1 MASKNV
7 ANNLDDKFKA
17 NVDNYSNSI
26 VTLKDF
32 VTAVRKIPGM
42 YCAGVGNAG
51 FLSLIREIYQNS
63 IDQVIDTKSPA
74 SHVYLYYN
82 ENTNEVIVEDNGLG
96 FPFGDMERMVTQN
109 HTSKNYNKQK
119 GEYSS
124 GLHGSGLKV
133 VNALSTKCIIESY
146 HYSGQAKRFELEEG
160 YVKKLPYD
168 IKNKECK
175 QGSRVY
181 FVPSTEILGNLTLD
195 WRTVYTLANRILSL
209 TPIGSEVDFVGVDRA
224 GVEHKEHMV
233 NRDGIITELI
243 NNVRNPMCKPIVIS
257 DDTGEMK
264 VDIAFTF
271 DADEQSPITTERV
284 TAFCNMCPT
293 MAGPHIEGS
302 IEGITRWFT
311 LYMNNIY
318 LANQK
323 GKVKIKVIAA
333 DIKPGLNI
341 MLSAACLEPR
351 FVGQAK
357 EQLSNPEMG
366 PFCKDVIMK
375 GLDIWS
381 KNNPTDLSK
390 MARYFKDV
398 AELRMKQEGEK
409 EKIVKKY
416 QANVL
421 SGLPSNFVKPTKE
434 KREFIIVEGDSAGG
448 SATSGRDPRYQGIF
462 KIRGKIKSAFQ
473 CSYKDFMSNAEVQ
486 GIIHVLLGGKDYNR
500 KFDPIKDVEWEKII
514 FMADAD
520 VDGAHINALLLRFFI
535 LYMPQLIEAGKVYKS
550 IPPLYGIKTNGK
562 IKYYTDQIEFV
573 KFMQK
578 QFGQN
583 NKLEFVNKKDGQ
595 ITNKDIMLFLMTNED
610 YVYELEKMAK
620 TYAVD
625 PRLLEMALFSY
636 YNKQAFPTLKKD
648 IKKEFRFM
656 DVNKEKNTLV
666 YEGIIGTSNILF
678 VNDNMIKDCRKI
690 LSIIEKNKFLYY
702 KLNGN
707 VASIYGIMKVFD
719 KMIPNGLIRYKGLGE
734 MNPEQLGESTLLPD
748 NRMLIRYTLED
759 AKEEI
764 GIIRDYESDLSKLFP
779 LIDTVKRQDLLD

>member
-1 MASKNV
+1 MAPKNV
-7 ANNLDDKFKA
+7 VSNLDEKFKA

-32 VTAVRKIPGM
+32 VTAVRKLPGM

-63 IDQVIDTKSPA
+63 IDQVIDSGSPA
-74 SHVYLYYN
+74 SRVYLYYN
-82 ENTNEVIVEDNGLG
+82 ENTNEVIDEDNGLG
-96 FPFGDMERMVTQN
+96 FPFEDMERMVTKN

-119 GEYSS
+119 GQYSS

-133 VNALSTKCIIESY
+133 VNALSDKCTIDSY
-146 HYSGQAKRFELEEG
+146 HYSGKAKRFELENG
-160 YVKKLPYD
+160 YVKKAPYN
-168 IKNKECK
+168 IPNKSCK

-181 FVPSTEILGNLTLD
+181 FVPSIDILGDLNLD
-195 WRTVYTLANRILSL
+195 WRDVYKLISRILSL
-209 TPIGSEVDFVGVDRA
+209 TPIGSVVDFVGVDKK
-224 GVEHKEHMV
+224 GVEHKEHII
-233 NRDGIITELI
+233 NKDGIITELI
-243 NNVRNPMCKPIVIS
+243 NNVKNPMCKPILIS
-257 DDTGEMK
+257 EDTGEMK
-264 VDIAFTF
+264 LDLAFTF
-271 DADEQSPITTERV
+271 DGDDNSIPTERV

-293 MAGPHIEGS
+293 MAGPHIDGTVD
-302 IEGITRWFT
+302 GICRWFVQ
-311 LYMNNIY
+311 YMNNIY

-323 GKVKIKVIAA
+323 GKNKIKVTAA

-366 PFCKDVIMK
+366 PFCKEVIMK

-434 KREFIIVEGDSAGG
+434 RREFIIVEGDSAGG

-462 KIRGKIKSAFQ
+462 KIKGKIKSAFQ
-473 CSYKDFMSNAEVQ
+473 SSYKDFMSNAEVQ
-486 GIIHVLLGGKDYNR
+486 GIIHVLLGGRDYFRN
-500 KFDPIKDVEWEKII
+500 FDPIKDVEWEKII

-535 LYMPQLIEAGKVYKS
+535 RYMPQLIEAGKVYKS

-573 KFMQK
+573 KYIQK
-578 QFGQN
+578 QFGQS
-583 NKLEFVNKKDGQ
+583 NKLEYANKKDGQ
-595 ITNKDIMLFLMTNED
+595 MTNRDIMIFLMTNED
-610 YVYELEKMAK
+610 YVYELEKMSK

-636 YNKQAFPTLKKD
+636 YNKQAFPALKKE

-678 VNDNMIKDCRKI
+678 VNDNMIKDCKNI

-702 KLNGN
+702 KLNGKN
-707 VASIYGIMKVFD
+707 SSIYEIMKVFD

-748 NRMLIRYTLED
+748 NRMLIRYTLEN

-764 GIIRDYESDLSKLFP
+764 AVIRDYESDLSKLFP

>member
-1 MASKNV
+1 MAPKNV
-7 ANNLDDKFKA
+7 VSNLDEKFKA

-32 VTAVRKIPGM
+32 VTAVRKLPGM

-63 IDQVIDTKSPA
+63 IDQVIDSGSPA
-74 SHVYLYYN
+74 SRVYLYYN
-82 ENTNEVIVEDNGLG
+82 ENTNEVIDEDNGLG
-96 FPFGDMERMVTQN
+96 FPFEDMERMVTKN

-119 GEYSS
+119 GQYSS

-133 VNALSTKCIIESY
+133 VNALSDKCTIDSY
-146 HYSGQAKRFELEEG
+146 HYSGKAKRFELENG
-160 YVKKLPYD
+160 YVKKAPYN
-168 IKNKECK
+168 IPNKSCK

-181 FVPSTEILGNLTLD
+181 FVPSTDILGDLNLD
-195 WRTVYTLANRILSL
+195 WRDVYKLISRILSL
-209 TPIGSEVDFVGVDRA
+209 TPIGSVVDFVGVDKK
-224 GVEHKEHMV
+224 GIEHKEHIV
-233 NRDGIITELI
+233 NKDGIITELI
-243 NNVRNPMCKPIVIS
+243 NNVKNPMCKPILIS
-257 DDTGEMK
+257 EDTGEMK
-264 VDIAFTF
+264 LDLAFTF
-271 DADEQSPITTERV
+271 DGDDNSIPTERV

-293 MAGPHIEGS
+293 MAGPHIDGTVD
-302 IEGITRWFT
+302 GICRWFVQ
-311 LYMNNIY
+311 YMNNIY

-323 GKVKIKVIAA
+323 GKNKIKVTAA

-366 PFCKDVIMK
+366 PFCKEVIMK

-434 KREFIIVEGDSAGG
+434 RREFIIVEGDSAGG

-462 KIRGKIKSAFQ
+462 KIKGKIKSAFQ
-473 CSYKDFMSNAEVQ
+473 SSYKDFMSNAEVQ
-486 GIIHVLLGGKDYNR
+486 GIIHVLLGGRDYFRN
-500 KFDPIKDVEWEKII
+500 FDPIKDVEWEKII

-535 LYMPQLIEAGKVYKS
+535 RYMPQLIEAGKVYKS

-573 KFMQK
+573 KYIQK
-578 QFGQN
+578 QFGQS
-583 NKLEFVNKKDGQ
+583 NKLEYANKKDGQ
-595 ITNKDIMLFLMTNED
+595 MTNRDIMIFLMTNED
-610 YVYELEKMAK
+610 YVYELEKMSK

-636 YNKQAFPTLKKD
+636 YNKQAFPALKKE

-678 VNDNMIKDCRKI
+678 VNDNMIKDCKNI

-702 KLNGN
+702 KLNGKN
-707 VASIYGIMKVFD
+707 SSIYEIMKVFD

-748 NRMLIRYTLED
+748 NRMLIRYTLEN

-764 GIIRDYESDLSKLFP
+764 AVIRDYESDLSKLFP

>member
-1 MASKNV
+1 MAPKNV
-7 ANNLDDKFKA
+7 VSNLDEKFKA

-32 VTAVRKIPGM
+32 VTAVRKLPGM

-63 IDQVIDTKSPA
+63 IDQVIDSGSPA
-74 SHVYLYYN
+74 SRVYLYYN
-82 ENTNEVIVEDNGLG
+82 ENTNEVIDEDNGLG
-96 FPFGDMERMVTQN
+96 FPFEDMERMVTKN

-119 GEYSS
+119 GQYSS

-133 VNALSTKCIIESY
+133 VNALSDKCTIDSY
-146 HYSGQAKRFELEEG
+146 HYSGKAKRFELENG
-160 YVKKLPYD
+160 YVKKAPYN
-168 IKNKECK
+168 IPNKSCK

-181 FVPSTEILGNLTLD
+181 FVPSTDILGDLNLD
-195 WRTVYTLANRILSL
+195 WRDVYKLISRILSL
-209 TPIGSEVDFVGVDRA
+209 TPIGSVVDFVGVDKK
-224 GVEHKEHMV
+224 GVEHKEHII
-233 NRDGIITELI
+233 NKDGIITELI
-243 NNVRNPMCKPIVIS
+243 NNVKNPMCKPILIS
-257 DDTGEMK
+257 EDTGEMK
-264 VDIAFTF
+264 LDLAFTF
-271 DADEQSPITTERV
+271 DGDDNSIPTERV

-293 MAGPHIEGS
+293 MAGPHIDGTVD
-302 IEGITRWFT
+302 GICRWFVQ
-311 LYMNNIY
+311 YMNNIY

-323 GKVKIKVIAA
+323 GKNKIKVTAA

-366 PFCKDVIMK
+366 PFCKEVIMK

-434 KREFIIVEGDSAGG
+434 RREFIIVEGDSAGG

-462 KIRGKIKSAFQ
+462 KIKGKIKSAFQ
-473 CSYKDFMSNAEVQ
+473 SSYKDFMSNAEVQ
-486 GIIHVLLGGKDYNR
+486 GIIHVLLGGRDYFRN
-500 KFDPIKDVEWEKII
+500 FDPIKDVEWQKII

-535 LYMPQLIEAGKVYKS
+535 RYMPQLIEAGKVYKS

-573 KFMQK
+573 KYIQK
-578 QFGQN
+578 QFGQS
-583 NKLEFVNKKDGQ
+583 NKLDYTNKKDGQ
-595 ITNKDIMLFLMTNED
+595 MTNRDIMIFLMTNED

-636 YNKQAFPTLKKD
+636 YNKQAFPALKKE

-678 VNDNMIKDCRKI
+678 VNGNMIKDCKNI

-702 KLNGN
+702 KLNGKN
-707 VASIYGIMKVFD
+707 SSIYEIMKVFD

-748 NRMLIRYTLED
+748 NRMLIRYTLEN

-764 GIIRDYESDLSKLFP
+764 AVIRDYESDLSKLFP

>member
-1 MASKNV
+1 MAPKNV
-7 ANNLDDKFKA
+7 VSNLDEKFKA

-32 VTAVRKIPGM
+32 VTAVRKLPGM

-63 IDQVIDTKSPA
+63 IDQVIDSGSPA
-74 SHVYLYYN
+74 SRVYLYYN
-82 ENTNEVIVEDNGLG
+82 ENTNEVIDEDNGLG
-96 FPFGDMERMVTQN
+96 FPFEDMERMVTKN

-119 GEYSS
+119 GQYSS

-133 VNALSTKCIIESY
+133 VNALSDKCTIDSY
-146 HYSGQAKRFELEEG
+146 HYSGKAKRFELENG
-160 YVKKLPYD
+160 YVKKAPYN
-168 IKNKECK
+168 IPNKSCK

-181 FVPSTEILGNLTLD
+181 FVPSTDILGDLNLD
-195 WRTVYTLANRILSL
+195 WRDVYKLISRILSL
-209 TPIGSEVDFVGVDRA
+209 TPIGSVVDFVGVDKK
-224 GVEHKEHMV
+224 GVEHKEHII
-233 NRDGIITELI
+233 NKDGIITELI
-243 NNVRNPMCKPIVIS
+243 NNVKNPMCKPILIS
-257 DDTGEMK
+257 EDTGEMK
-264 VDIAFTF
+264 LDLAFTF
-271 DADEQSPITTERV
+271 DGDDNSIPTERV

-293 MAGPHIEGS
+293 MAGPHIDGTVD
-302 IEGITRWFT
+302 GICRWFVQ
-311 LYMNNIY
+311 YMNNIY

-323 GKVKIKVIAA
+323 GKNKIKVTAA

-366 PFCKDVIMK
+366 PFCKEVIMK

-434 KREFIIVEGDSAGG
+434 RREFIIVEGDSAGG

-462 KIRGKIKSAFQ
+462 KIKGKIKSAFQ
-473 CSYKDFMSNAEVQ
+473 SSYKDFMSNAEVQ
-486 GIIHVLLGGKDYNR
+486 GIIHVLLGGRDYFRN
-500 KFDPIKDVEWEKII
+500 FDPIKDVEWEKII

-535 LYMPQLIEAGKVYKS
+535 RYMPLLIEAGKVYKS

-573 KFMQK
+573 KYIQK
-578 QFGQN
+578 QFGQS
-583 NKLEFVNKKDGQ
+583 NKLEYANKKDGQ
-595 ITNKDIMLFLMTNED
+595 MTNRDIMIFLLTNED
-610 YVYELEKMAK
+610 YVYELEKMSK

-625 PRLLEMALFSY
+625 PRLLEMAWFSY
-636 YNKQAFPTLKKD
+636 YNKQAFPALKKE

-678 VNDNMIKDCRKI
+678 VNDNMIKDCKNI

-702 KLNGN
+702 KLNGKN
-707 VASIYGIMKVFD
+707 SSIYEIMKVFD

-748 NRMLIRYTLED
+748 NRMLIRYTLEN

-764 GIIRDYESDLSKLFP
+764 AVIRDYESDLSKLFP

>member
-1 MASKNV
+1 MAPKNV
-7 ANNLDDKFKA
+7 VSNLDEKFKA

-32 VTAVRKIPGM
+32 VTAVRKLPGM

-63 IDQVIDTKSPA
+63 IDQVIDSGSPA
-74 SHVYLYYN
+74 SRVYLYYN
-82 ENTNEVIVEDNGLG
+82 ENTNEVIDEDNGLG
-96 FPFGDMERMVTQN
+96 FPFEDMERMVTKN

-119 GEYSS
+119 GQYSS

-133 VNALSTKCIIESY
+133 VNALSDKCTIDSY
-146 HYSGQAKRFELEEG
+146 HYSGKAKRFELENG
-160 YVKKLPYD
+160 YVKKAPYN
-168 IKNKECK
+168 IPNKSCK

-181 FVPSTEILGNLTLD
+181 FVPSTDILGDLNLD
-195 WRTVYTLANRILSL
+195 WRDVYKLISRILSL
-209 TPIGSEVDFVGVDRA
+209 TPIGSVVDFVGVDKK
-224 GVEHKEHMV
+224 GVEHKEHIV
-233 NRDGIITELI
+233 NKDGIITELI
-243 NNVRNPMCKPIVIS
+243 NNVKNPMCKPILIS
-257 DDTGEMK
+257 EDTGEMK
-264 VDIAFTF
+264 LDLAFTF
-271 DADEQSPITTERV
+271 DGDDNSIPTERV

-293 MAGPHIEGS
+293 MAGPHIDGTVD
-302 IEGITRWFT
+302 GICRWFVQ
-311 LYMNNIY
+311 YMNNIY

-323 GKVKIKVIAA
+323 GKNKIKVTAA

-366 PFCKDVIMK
+366 PFCKEVIMK

-434 KREFIIVEGDSAGG
+434 RREFIIVEGDSAGG

-462 KIRGKIKSAFQ
+462 KIKGKIKSAFQ
-473 CSYKDFMSNAEVQ
+473 SSYKDFMSNAEVQ
-486 GIIHVLLGGKDYNR
+486 GIIHVLLGGRDYFRN
-500 KFDPIKDVEWEKII
+500 FDPIKDVEWEKII

-535 LYMPQLIEAGKVYKS
+535 RYMPQLIEAGKVYKS

-573 KFMQK
+573 KYIQK
-578 QFGQN
+578 QFGQS
-583 NKLEFVNKKDGQ
+583 NKLEYANKKDGQ
-595 ITNKDIMLFLMTNED
+595 MTNRDIMIFLMTNED
-610 YVYELEKMAK
+610 YVYELEKMSK

-636 YNKQAFPTLKKD
+636 YNKQAFPALKKE

-678 VNDNMIKDCRKI
+678 VNDNMIKDCKNI

-702 KLNGN
+702 KLNGKN
-707 VASIYGIMKVFD
+707 SSIYEIMKVFD

-748 NRMLIRYTLED
+748 NRMLIRYTLEN

-764 GIIRDYESDLSKLFP
+764 AVIRDYESDLSKLFP

>member
-1 MASKNV
+1 MAPKNV
-7 ANNLDDKFKA
+7 VSNLDEKFKA

-32 VTAVRKIPGM
+32 VTAVRKLPGM

-63 IDQVIDTKSPA
+63 IDQVIDNGSPA
-74 SHVYLYYN
+74 SRVYLYYN
-82 ENTNEVIVEDNGLG
+82 ENTNEVIDEDNGLG
-96 FPFGDMERMVTQN
+96 FPFEDMERMVTKN

-119 GEYSS
+119 GQYSS

-133 VNALSTKCIIESY
+133 VNALSDKCTIDSY
-146 HYSGQAKRFELEEG
+146 HYSGKAKRFELENG
-160 YVKKLPYD
+160 YVKKAPYN
-168 IKNKECK
+168 IPNKSCK

-181 FVPSTEILGNLTLD
+181 FVPSTDILGDLNLD
-195 WRTVYTLANRILSL
+195 WRDVYKLISRILSL
-209 TPIGSEVDFVGVDRA
+209 TPIGSVVDFVGVDKK
-224 GVEHKEHMV
+224 GIEHKEHIV

-243 NNVRNPMCKPIVIS
+243 NNVKNPMCKPILIS
-257 DDTGEMK
+257 EDTGEMK
-264 VDIAFTF
+264 LDLAFTF
-271 DADEQSPITTERV
+271 DGDDNSIPTERV

-293 MAGPHIEGS
+293 MAGPHIDGTVD
-302 IEGITRWFT
+302 GICRWFVQ
-311 LYMNNIY
+311 YMNNIY

-323 GKVKIKVIAA
+323 GKNKIKVTAA

-366 PFCKDVIMK
+366 PFCKEVIMK

-421 SGLPSNFVKPTKE
+421 SGLPDKFKRPTKE
-434 KREFIIVEGDSAGG
+434 RRELVIVEGDSAGG
-448 SATSGRDPRYQGIF
+448 SANSGRDPKYQGIF
-462 KIRGKIKSAFQ
+462 QIKGKIKSAFQ
-473 CSYKDFMSNAEVQ
+473 CSYKDFMSNPEVQ
-486 GIIHVLLGGKDYNR
+486 AIIHIVLGGKDYFRN
-500 KFDPIKDVEWEKII
+500 FDPIKDVEWQKII

-535 LYMPQLIEAGKVYKS
+535 RYMPQLIEAGKVYKA
-550 IPPLYGIKTNGK
+550 IPPLYGVKHNGK
-562 IKYYTDQIEFV
+562 IKYYTDQLDFT
-573 KFMQK
+573 KQLQK
-578 QFGQN
+578 QFCQI
-583 NKLEFVNKKDGQ
+583 NKLEYVDKKDGQ
-595 ITNKDIMLFLMTNED
+595 LSNKDIMVFLMTNED
-610 YVYELEKMAK
+610 YVYELEKMAN

-625 PRLLEMALFSY
+625 TRLLEMALFSY
-636 YNKQAFPTLKKD
+636 YNKQAFPALKKE

-656 DVNKEKNTLV
+656 DVTKEKNTLV

-678 VNDNMIKDCRKI
+678 VNDNMLKDCKKI
-690 LSIIEKNKFLYY
+690 LSIIERNKYLYY
-702 KLNGN
+702 KMNGKT
-707 VASIYGIMKVFD
+707 VSIYEIMKAFD
-719 KMIPNGLIRYKGLGE
+719 KIVPNGLIRYKGLGE
-734 MNPEQLGESTLLPD
+734 MNDYQLAESTLLPD
-748 NRMLIRYTLED
+748 NRMLIRYTLEN

-764 GIIRDYESDLSKLFP
+764 AVIRDYESDLSKLFP